1 MYKITIFYKGV
12 CREIKEEFF
21 AQEYPTVNEDGTA
34 ITWTS
39 ENNSDIVFSLE
50 NIIYFSV
57 DNMSIHNV
65 LSKSID

>member
-21 AQEYPTVNEDGTA
+21 AKDYPTTNEDGTA

-39 ENNSDIVFSLE
+39 ENNSDVVFNLE
-50 NIIYFSV
+50 NIIYFDV
-57 DNMSIHNV
+57 DNLSIHNV
-65 LSKSID
+65 LDKSID